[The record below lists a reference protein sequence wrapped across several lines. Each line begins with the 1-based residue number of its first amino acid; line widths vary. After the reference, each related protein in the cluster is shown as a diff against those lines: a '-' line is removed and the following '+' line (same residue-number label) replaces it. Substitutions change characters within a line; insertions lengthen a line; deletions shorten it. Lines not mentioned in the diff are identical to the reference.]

1 MTLIL
6 KSEDRDHFDVL
17 PASDRLLIS
26 GAVVAFEEPIPDVEF
41 EIEFEPLL
49 FDVPGPPADWLGMLL
64 KMSHFEPFRDIVS
77 YLPIDEVPEVDI
89 FPEG

>member
-6 KSEDRDHFDVL
+6 KSEDQDHFDVS

-49 FDVPGPPADWLGMLL
+49 LDVPCPPADWLGMLL
-64 KMSHFEPFRDIVS
+64 KMSHFEPFREIVS